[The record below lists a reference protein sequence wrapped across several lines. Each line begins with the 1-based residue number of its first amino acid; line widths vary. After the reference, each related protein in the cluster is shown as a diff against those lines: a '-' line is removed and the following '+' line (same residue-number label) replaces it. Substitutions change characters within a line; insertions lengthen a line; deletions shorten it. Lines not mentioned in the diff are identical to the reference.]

1 MVRVPNTK
9 NTVLWYIYCLKIKVF
24 TLIFIFPTFSPIM
37 AVSLSAAP
45 NIQVFS
51 LGFLDISRNDM
62 YDMSPAM
69 YDSLTCPQLQPLCLH
84 TISLTW

>member
-1 MVRVPNTK
+1 MVRVPKTK
-9 NTVLWYIYCLKIKVF
+9 NTVVWYIYCLKIKVF

-37 AVSLSAAP
+37 AVSPSAAP

-51 LGFLDISRNDM
+51 VGFL
-62 YDMSPAM
+62 DMSPAM
-69 YDSLTCPQLQPLCLH
+69 YDSLTYPQLQPLCLH